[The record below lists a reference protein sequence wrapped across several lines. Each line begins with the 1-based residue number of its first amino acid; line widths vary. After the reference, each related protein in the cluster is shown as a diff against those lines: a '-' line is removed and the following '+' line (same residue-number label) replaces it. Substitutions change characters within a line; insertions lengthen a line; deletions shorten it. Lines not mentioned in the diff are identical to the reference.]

1 MNDDSGGQPS
11 EAGKQKRVRTPEQI
25 LAREKQRLARYME
38 RSKGWSP
45 TGTTRSVRTVS
56 GGLPTLGKRR
66 K

>member
-1 MNDDSGGQPS
+1 MSDDSGGQPS
-11 EAGKQKRVRTPEQI
+11 GAGKQKRVRTPEQI
-25 LAREKQRLARYME
+25 LAREKQRLARYLA

-45 TGTTRSVRTVS
+45 TGASRSVRTVS